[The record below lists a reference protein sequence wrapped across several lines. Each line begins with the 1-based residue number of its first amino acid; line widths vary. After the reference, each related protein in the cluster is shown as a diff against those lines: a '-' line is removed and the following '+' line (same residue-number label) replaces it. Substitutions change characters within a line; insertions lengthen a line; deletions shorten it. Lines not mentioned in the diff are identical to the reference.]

1 MGPYPWMLWSP
12 CSLSSGGWTT
22 LIDPQTP
29 VEHLKDICGSIQ
41 NTQHGVLNLLNRRL
55 NMIEL
60 LTAKDAPCQVLFC

>member
-1 MGPYPWMLWSP
+1 VSWSRVAAALQVP
-12 CSLSSGGWTT
+12 AGEILDKESIPSLV
-22 LIDPQTP
+22 DPQTP

-60 LTAKDAPCQVLFC
+60 LTACARCWR